1 VANADVTPVGG
12 VYPSVSNVNVYDLTI
27 DGADN
32 GLRIKSDWSRG
43 GLVSNIRYSNVCI
56 RTGNQTSDPEALI
69 FSPYYSPT
77 KSLGLYPNL
86 QGIVLDGIRIVNAS
100 KYTFQGF
107 NSASPVLLGSGWSAG
122 TVGFPTPP
130 VVNPL
135 LISLNNVVA
144 DVAPLSMTVADAQF
158 SIGEGGTTLPLQP
171 GSGVTLMR
179 AAGSQ
184 VSPVDCSKAFV
195 PFPAKS

>member
-1 VANADVTPVGG
+1 
-12 VYPSVSNVNVYDLTI
+12 VSNVNVYDLSI

-56 RTGNQTSDPEALI
+56 RTGNQTSNPQALI

-100 KYTFQGF
+100 NYTFQGF
-107 NSASPVLLGSGWSAG
+107 NSTSPVLLGSGWSAG
-122 TVGFPTPP
+122 TAGFPSPA

-144 DVAPLSMTVADAQF
+144 DAAPLSMTVADAQF
-158 SIGEGGTTLPLQP
+158 SIGEGGTTLPLRAR
-171 GSGVTLMR
+171 SGVTLTQ
-179 AAGSQ
+179 AAGAQ
-184 VSPVDCSKAFV
+184 ASPVDCSKAFV